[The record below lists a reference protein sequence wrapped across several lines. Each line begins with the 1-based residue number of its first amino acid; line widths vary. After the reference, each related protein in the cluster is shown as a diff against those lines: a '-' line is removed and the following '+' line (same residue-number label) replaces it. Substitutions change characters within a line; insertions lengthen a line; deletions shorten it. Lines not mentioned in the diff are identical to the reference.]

1 MRGPDMTTPDLN
13 LLLHGD
19 DAALPEQTPLSAGP
33 LTLIFEAGDL
43 RYIALGRRELV
54 RRIYGAVRDRHWR
67 TIPGRLTDVVLSN
80 DDDRFRV
87 SYTSEHRDAEVHF
100 VWRADIEGR
109 PDGTITFGFV
119 GEAQSTFAR
128 NRIGLCV
135 LHPMRECAGR
145 SASVRRSDGTQVD
158 ARFPEL
164 VAIEQ
169 PVEGLSE
176 FGSVTYE
183 AAPDMRVQIAF
194 EGEVFETED
203 QRNWIDAS
211 FKTYGTPLS
220 LPRPVTVPKGTRVE
234 QRVTVR
240 LQSARQAA
248 SPAAPARTTAPR
260 GADDREY
267 DMPAIGLGADGLD
280 PNAAGTGELL
290 RVLQPAHLRVEL
302 PLDSRES
309 EARLDGA
316 IAVQQGIGCS
326 LEIAL
331 VVDKASGPA
340 LDSFARRLG
349 DGVRVARILVFAA
362 DDPTTTPEVL
372 ALVREHLRRA
382 GSAAYPIGAGSR
394 RDLYEFH
401 LYPPPAID
409 LVCWS
414 INPHV
419 HASDLTSI
427 AETPPAAAQQV
438 RTMRRRHPEA
448 LAIVTPVTLAPR
460 PRPSAPPPADV
471 HPLHRSLF
479 GAAWTLAIAA
489 HLARAGAASV
499 TFFERLRE
507 LGLSQR
513 GGVFPLFHVIADV
526 CECAGGTVLAGDD
539 DDDEANTATL
549 LVRRDSGAVWLAANL
564 SRDRRIVRVPENLM
578 PASMRVLDCE
588 TAVRAAADPL
598 GFRTA
603 RRPAAGALTIELP
616 PFATARVDGEV
627 WAGG

>member
-13 LLLHGD
+13 RLLHGD
-19 DAALPEQTPLSAGP
+19 DAALPEQKPLSAGP

-54 RRIYGAVRDRHWR
+54 RRIYGAVRDRHWG
-67 TIPGRLTDVVLSN
+67 TVPGRLTDLVLWTGN
-80 DDDRFRV
+80 DQFRV
-87 SYTSEHRDAEVHF
+87 SYTSEHREGDVDFA
-100 VWRADIEGR
+100 WRADLEGR
-109 PDGTITFGFV
+109 PDGTITFGFA
-119 GEAQSTFAR
+119 GEARSTFAR

-135 LHPMRECAGR
+135 LHPMHECAGL
-145 SASVRRSDGTQVD
+145 AATVRRSDGTQVE

-164 VAIEQ
+164 VASEQ
-169 PVEGLSE
+169 PVEELSG

-183 AAPDMRVQIAF
+183 AARDVRVQIAF

-220 LPRPVTVPKGTRVE
+220 LPRPVTIAKGTRVE

-240 LQSARQAA
+240 LRGVEKASSGAA
-248 SPAAPARTTAPR
+248 VRTSTPR
-260 GADDREY
+260 GPDHGDDR
-267 DMPAIGLGADGLD
+267 MPAIGLGADGID
-280 PNAAGTGELL
+280 PHAAGTMELL
-290 RVLQPAHLRVEL
+290 RALHPAHLRVEL
-302 PLDSRES
+302 PLDSS
-309 EARLDGA
+309 EWETSLARATEAQRLTDCA
-316 IAVQQGIGCS
+316 

-331 VVDKASGPA
+331 AVGAASGPA
-340 LDSFARRLG
+340 LESLAIRLG
-349 DGVRVARILVFAA
+349 NGVRVARILVFAA
-362 DDPTTTPEVL
+362 DAPTTTPEVL

-382 GSAAYPIGAGSR
+382 GSASYPIGAGSR

-401 LYPPPAID
+401 LHPPPATD

-448 LAIVTPVTLAPR
+448 SAIVTPVTLAPR
-460 PRPSAPPPADV
+460 PRLSAPPPADV

-507 LGLSQR
+507 LGLLQR
-513 GGVFPLFHVIADV
+513 GVFPLYHVVADV
-526 CECAGGTVLAGDD
+526 CECAGGTVLAG

-564 SRDRRIVRVPENLM
+564 SRDRRIVRVPENFM
-578 PASMRVLDCE
+578 AASMRVLDRE

-603 RRPAAGALTIELP
+603 RCPAAGARAIELG
-616 PFATARVDGEV
+616 PFATARADGEV
-627 WAGG
+627 ATRR